1 MKTLLWI
8 VVVVAAIIGAVLIFS
23 PRAPENVQQATIGDS
38 PTGSQTDENTQ
49 NGDTVQPIAI
59 TSFGFTGYGPGK
71 SHVGTFNQ
79 YEVSNVAVNGNGV
92 PTAGTVTFFV
102 DSITTDTDMLTEHL
116 TTKKEFLDSA
126 TYPTITFAL
135 ADVTDMGEG
144 TFQVN
149 GDLTVKG
156 TMKRIGFPV
165 QAKADKTFTSEFRVD
180 MSAFGFSA
188 PGIVDKEVLIN
199 FSGNVL

>member
-8 VVVVAAIIGAVLIFS
+8 VVSIVVIIGAVLIFS
-23 PRAPENVQQATIGDS
+23 PRAPQDVQQATIGDT
-38 PTGSQTDENTQ
+38 PTTTQVSDTAQ
-49 NGDTVQPIAI
+49 NGDVVQAVAI

-71 SHVGTFNQ
+71 SHVGTFDQ
-79 YEVSNVAVNGNGV
+79 YEVSNVSVNGNGV
-92 PTAGTVTFFV
+92 PTTGTVTFFV
-102 DSITTDTDMLTEHL
+102 DSITTDSNMLTEHL

-149 GDLTVKG
+149 GDLSVKG
-156 TMKRIGFPV
+156 TTKRIGFPV